1 MLAPATRLA
10 IVDMN
15 GWVVSGISRQVASVR
30 VWVIG
35 SEPPCGE
42 LTNRSERPRSF
53 ADTNAGRCFR
63 TEKIYTA

>member
-30 VWVIG
+30 VWVITMKPL
-35 SEPPCGE
+35 S
-42 LTNRSERPRSF
+42 
-53 ADTNAGRCFR
+53 
-63 TEKIYTA
+63 